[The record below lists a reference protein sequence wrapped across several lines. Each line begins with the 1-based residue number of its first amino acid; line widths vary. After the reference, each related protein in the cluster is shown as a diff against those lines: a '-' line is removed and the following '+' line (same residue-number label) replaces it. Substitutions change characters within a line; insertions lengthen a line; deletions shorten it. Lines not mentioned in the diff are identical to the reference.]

1 MLKFG
6 KIKETENILPGI
18 LGKVG
23 EKMRKTE
30 EKSTLY
36 SVKQSCYN
44 KTKSIL
50 PQGGIWNF
58 RSARWLYSLCI
69 RSSQSISIHTSPT
82 VQPPVL
88 LSEAATERPRS
99 HGPHHIPPSPWWRL
113 YHYLFFLDRGISEYI
128 STFFA
133 SASDIA
139 LERFWSYSTSKVCK
153 FFAFKFIT
161 SRIY

>member
-50 PQGGIWNF
+50 PQGAFFCLRLQIW
-58 RSARWLYSLCI
+58 
-69 RSSQSISIHTSPT
+69 
-82 VQPPVL
+82 
-88 LSEAATERPRS
+88 
-99 HGPHHIPPSPWWRL
+99 
-113 YHYLFFLDRGISEYI
+113 
-128 STFFA
+128 
-133 SASDIA
+133 
-139 LERFWSYSTSKVCK
+139 
-153 FFAFKFIT
+153 
-161 SRIY
+161 